1 VRVELG
7 ASSVTVAPGGAA
19 EVEVEVFNERAV
31 IDGISARV
39 MGLDAQ
45 WVKARPGRLAL
56 FPDTAGTI
64 ELRLTVP
71 EEFPAGSHTVA
82 VEVTSSVDPLDIVV
96 VPLELVVR
104 PATDAFVVLE
114 PSRLMAR
121 RRVQLTATIENA
133 GNTSLELALVATDQ
147 ERALAF
153 AFDPKVVE
161 VAPGEI
167 VTSEVAIEA
176 RTRFF
181 GSNLDRQFTVTA
193 SSRDAAYDAGGV
205 FVHQAVV
212 PRGVLTAGMLAA
224 IVGVW
229 ALIFLVILGQ
239 ILEGDG
245 SEKAA
250 PASFF
255 ATSEEVLAASG
266 GTSSQAK
273 LDTSAMGG
281 SVAGTVTSVS
291 TGEPVGRITVD
302 AVRATSTGPQTVASA
317 ASDDEGLYRLGG
329 LPPGEYSVRFSAP
342 GFEEVWYPAAPSR
355 TSAEQFRISANQLA
369 EGLDVEVSGLPGSLA
384 GVVDTGA
391 PLGEVPVSV
400 AVRPVVGGV
409 PGDVVATVPTDSQNA
424 FAAAGL
430 PTPGLYELTFSAPG
444 YQPTT
449 AVERLGGGENRLTTS
464 IRLSAGDGSISG
476 LVTDGLVPLGG
487 VTITV
492 TSGELNLTTATP
504 TSGSVGRF
512 NLTGLPTP
520 ATYLITFAREGFGFE
535 SVAVELGPG
544 QQRTDV
550 DVELVRGTGSISGR
564 VTDSGG
570 AGLGDVLVT
579 VSGNGNTV
587 TTSTLTAGGIGSYSV
602 SGLSTPGR
610 YTVTFQ
616 LQDHALET
624 VAVDLT
630 SSGFASG
637 VDVVLART
645 AATLSGTV
653 STCVG
658 GGGLGGVQITLT
670 DGRTGL
676 STTSATAPAGSYAL
690 GGLSPGSY
698 AVSYVLGGYTT
709 QTLLVEVTAGAAE
722 VRNVTMRLSNGACP

>member
-7 ASSVTVAPGGAA
+7 AASITVAPGGA
-19 EVEVEVFNERAV
+19 VELTVEVFNERTV
-31 IDGISARV
+31 IDGVTARV

-71 EEFPAGSHTVA
+71 EEFPAGTHVVA
-82 VEVTSSVDPLDIVV
+82 VEVTSSVDPLDVVV

-104 PATDAFVVLE
+104 PATDAFVLLE
-114 PSRLMAR
+114 PSRLVGR
-121 RRVQLTATIENA
+121 RHATFTATVENS
-133 GNTSLELALVATDQ
+133 GNTRLELALVASDPD
-147 ERALAF
+147 RALAF
-153 AFDPKVVE
+153 TFDPKVVE
-161 VAPGEI
+161 VPPGEA
-167 VTSEVAIEA
+167 VTSQVEVEA
-176 RTRFF
+176 RTRLF
-181 GSNLDRQFTVTA
+181 GSNLDRQFNVSA

-205 FVHQAVV
+205 FVHQPVV
-212 PRGVLTAGMLAA
+212 PRGVLTAAMLAA
-224 IVGVW
+224 IVGLW
-229 ALIFLVILGQ
+229 ALIFLVVLGTIL
-239 ILEGDG
+239 DG
-245 SEKAA
+245 EEPEKAA

-266 GTSSQAK
+266 GTSAQAK
-273 LDTSAMGG
+273 FVTPAMGA
-281 SVAGTVTSVS
+281 SVAGVVVSTS

-302 AVRATSTGPQTVASA
+302 AVRTTPDGPVTVASG
-317 ASDDEGLYRLGG
+317 ASDDEGAYRLGG

-355 TSAEQFRISANQLA
+355 TGAQPFRVAAFEVVEGKDAE
-369 EGLDVEVSGLPGSLA
+369 VTGLPGSLA

-391 PLGEVPVSV
+391 PLGTVPVSV
-400 AVRPVVGGV
+400 DVRPVVGGV
-409 PGDVVATVPTDSQNA
+409 PGDVVATIGTDDQNA

-430 PTPGLYELTFSAPG
+430 PTPGLYELTFSAAG

-476 LVTDGLVPLGG
+476 VVTDGLQPLGG

-512 NLTGLPTP
+512 SLTGLPTP

-535 SVAVELGPG
+535 SVAVDLGPG

-550 DVELVRGTGSISGR
+550 DVELVRGTGSVTGR

-570 AGLGDVLVT
+570 QGLGDVLVT

-587 TTSTLTAGGIGSYSV
+587 TTSTLTAGGIGTYSV
-602 SGLSTPGR
+602 GGLSTPGR
-610 YTVTFQ
+610 YTLTFQ
-616 LQDHALET
+616 LDGYALQT
-624 VAVDLT
+624 VAVDLAA
-630 SSGFASG
+630 SGFASG
-637 VDVVLART
+637 IDVVLSRT

-653 STCVG
+653 LSCVNDA
-658 GGGLGGVQITLT
+658 GLGGVQISLT
-670 DGRTGL
+670 DGQTGL

-690 GGLSPGSY
+690 SGLSPGSY
-698 AVSYVLGGYTT
+698 AVSFTMAGYST
-709 QTLLVEVTAGAAE
+709 QTLLVEITAGASLT
-722 VRNVTMRLSNGACP
+722 RDVTMQLSNGGCP